1 MIAYNKDNATPRN
14 RQIDPL
20 DGGYL
25 MPANC
30 TDVKPPEFDPETQ
43 ICSFNGTKWE
53 VSEIPQPEPEPEPQP
68 YVPTYAERRLEEY
81 GTTQEQIEFITE
93 NGLEAWQTKVESIK
107 TKYPK
112 PSE

>member
-30 TDVKPPEFDPETQ
+30 TEIEPPEFNEKTHT
-43 ICSFNGTKWE
+43 CSFNGIKWI
-53 VSEIPQPEPEPEPQP
+53 VAEITQPEPEPEPEP
-68 YVPTYAERRLEEY
+68 YVQTYADKRLTEY
-81 GTTQEQIEFITE
+81 GTPQEQIEFITE
-93 NGLEAWQTKVESIK
+93 NGLEAWKNKVKGIK
-107 TKYPK
+107 EKYPK
-112 PSE
+112 